1 MFCIYKTDPGWI
13 NLIRTL
19 QPDVHV
25 NFWRK
30 GTNQL
35 KLPIGSWLYFNER
48 KTRNIVGR
56 GMLVGYEVMTIDEA
70 WKLYGIGNGV
80 NSLIELQTRA
90 KEILDVSS
98 SSSEI
103 GCILLS
109 ELEFLSPE
117 NSFVISKESYAPQIV
132 GPKYFEDNELAELH
146 NKFSYQPESQ
156 ILSLKQELTP
166 YYEGEEKYSYRRGY
180 ERNSQARE
188 ECLKFHNYQCK
199 ACKKSLEDIYG
210 KVAQKVIHV
219 HHLNPIAKSIGLR
232 EVDPRTELIPL
243 CPNCHTI
250 AHLRTPPYTL
260 DEIISFIKSQNN
272 D

>member
-1 MFCIYKTDPGWI
+1 MFCIYKTDPNWI
-13 NLIRTL
+13 KLLRTL

-56 GMLVGYEVMTIDEA
+56 GMLVGYEVMRIEEA
-70 WKLYGIGNGV
+70 WNLYGLGNGV

-90 KEILDVSS
+90 KDILDVESS
-98 SSSEI
+98 SSKI

-117 NSFVISKESYAPQIV
+117 NTFQIDKESYAPQIV
-132 GPKYFEDNELAELH
+132 GPKNFEGNELTELQD
-146 NKFSYQPESQ
+146 KFSYKRGNQSFKVQ
-156 ILSLKQELTP
+156 QELKT
-166 YYEGEEKYSYRRGY
+166 YSEGEEKYSYRRGY
-180 ERNSQARE
+180 ERNPQARE
-188 ECLKFHNYQCK
+188 ECLKFRGYRCE

-210 KVAQKVIHV
+210 KVAQKVTHV
-219 HHLNPIAKSIGLR
+219 HHLNPIAESNGLR
-232 EVDPRTELIPL
+232 EVDPRTELVPL

-250 AHLRTPPYTL
+250 AHLRTPPYTP
-260 DEIISFIKSQNN
+260 DEIANFIKFQNS
-272 D
+272 